1 MNNKLAEKLK
11 ILIITYTLE
20 VGGAERVAV
29 SIAKGLNKSKFEP
42 IFCCF
47 KGGALEKDLR
57 DHGISVFNLNK
68 SRGFDLSVLTKLIK
82 IIKEKKIDIIHTH
95 SFSPNFWGRLAGI
108 IARVPV
114 IIGTEHSVASVKTIF
129 QKKADKILAKY
140 SSKIVSVS
148 DRVKLS
154 LCEEENISP
163 DKILTIYNGI
173 DPMKPS
179 SNKEAISKKNEGLG
193 IDLNK
198 KIIVSIGRLEPP
210 KGYEFLLE
218 SAKTVKREFPPIQ
231 FVIVGEG
238 SLRYKLEKL
247 RDDLKLRDTVIFLGH
262 RNDIADILSISDI
275 AALPS
280 VREGFSVSLL
290 EFMSLGKPIIATDV
304 GGNNEAVINGESGI
318 IIPPMDPIALTQGI
332 LKLIQENNTAE
343 DMGMR
348 AMERFK
354 ENFTLQTMI
363 QEIEKL
369 YDTLF
374 YLETYSDSK
383 QMQRV

>member
-1 MNNKLAEKLK
+1 
-11 ILIITYTLE
+11 
-20 VGGAERVAV
+20 
-29 SIAKGLNKSKFEP
+29 
-42 IFCCF
+42 
-47 KGGALEKDLR
+47 
-57 DHGISVFNLNK
+57 
-68 SRGFDLSVLTKLIK
+68 
-82 IIKEKKIDIIHTH
+82 
-95 SFSPNFWGRLAGI
+95 
-108 IARVPV
+108 
-114 IIGTEHSVASVKTIF
+114 
-129 QKKADKILAKY
+129 
-140 SSKIVSVS
+140 
-148 DRVKLS
+148 
-154 LCEEENISP
+154 
-163 DKILTIYNGI
+163 
-173 DPMKPS
+173 MKPS